1 MRRSHLGLLVL
12 TLVVSGTF
20 AAGGPALGAPPGRA
34 GDLARSPE
42 LSTSSQLADRRSL
55 FVGDRFWGMGAQDG
69 SYPATGFH
77 TRGEMGGFWTP
88 PIKLLDGIWFKA
100 GDTWLTSSKYTSG
113 WGYQRMDLG
122 THNGVGITR
131 TDFAPD
137 RLRAGLVGLRLE
149 SNKATTL
156 PLAVDAHSELM
167 KVYPWGETEPSQKT
181 YNLQDTASVAGKN
194 LVFREQ
200 GTTPAPEPETHDYAA
215 LVGSKL
221 TPTGSSLGAAHR
233 GPQGTDPDGPAICPA
248 SGPDADPQPPRCD
261 DTEYGKGT
269 GGQLRYNVS
278 VPKGGRTIWFSI
290 GGSDQG
296 LAAATA
302 AQDRALA
309 HPARLLR
316 EKVAAR
322 HAVARNTQ
330 VSLPGDRLLQR
341 SVQWSKQNL
350 AESVQESRDLKVRP
364 TNGGTEYPPTMGT
377 VPKARWYGAGFP
389 DYPWLFATDG
399 EYTGF
404 AAVTSGQF
412 GTIKSHLR
420 ALRDVSV
427 VANGQSGKVVHEVT
441 PDGQVY
447 FGANDDAGNTDETA
461 KFPSIVA
468 LVWRWTGDDRFRDE
482 MYPFAVRNLRY
493 IFRELDADGDGWPE
507 GLGNVERP
515 GMGEEKLDNTVA
527 TIRGLRD
534 LADLAASKGDTATR
548 RWANGKASDLE
559 KRFEAAWWNGS
570 DTKQYADSLEDPGN
584 DQVFQRHW
592 IGVTPAEVELKRPGK
607 PDGPLAST
615 RARTRAGREARRGL
629 LHRRVRALPHRHGSH
644 LGDGRQQGSDVR
656 QRDLLGAVR
665 AVGVHA
671 EHLDH
676 GRGGGGAGPDG
687 HRPAAALHDRQRAR
701 AARPERVGAAGSD
714 AGDRA
719 LARLRQQHGEA
730 VHRAV
735 DGAAGV
741 GCLRDPVAGGA
752 LPARRLTRPRSQQ
765 ASAWCRRCRPA
776 RAGLRPPHP
785 AGLRCRGRAVPPAR
799 GAAADRRTAERA
811 LAPDHR
817 RRAARRHAGGRRC
830 GWTAAVPTTA
840 SSARRAA
847 ACSSPTAAAAWA
859 RQTWW
864 SGCDEPAVVRAS
876 AAAAKRR
883 LRAERPEGVAVDRG
897 DDAVQGAHGS
907 SLLDRSNVTVHNG
920 GEPEMMPV

>member
-1 MRRSHLGLLVL
+1 MRRTHLGLLVL

-20 AAGGPALGAPPGRA
+20 ATGGPAVGAPPDRA

-42 LSTSSQLADRRSL
+42 LSTSSQQADRRSL
-55 FVGDRFWGMGAQDG
+55 FTGDRFWGMGAQDG

-100 GDTWLTSSKYTSG
+100 GDTWLTSKKYTSG

-122 THNGVGITR
+122 THDGVGITR
-131 TDFAPD
+131 TDFAPEG
-137 RLRAGLVGLRLE
+137 LRAGLVGLRLE
-149 SNKATTL
+149 SSTATTL
-156 PLAVDAHSELM
+156 RLAVDAHSELM
-167 KVYPWGETEPSQKT
+167 KVYPWGETTPSQKT
-181 YNLQDTASVAGKN
+181 FNLQDTGSVAGKN
-194 LVFREQ
+194 LVFRER
-200 GTTPAPEPETHDYAA
+200 GTTPAPEPEAHNYAA

-221 TPTGSSLGAAHR
+221 TPAGSSLGAAHR
-233 GPQGTDPDGPAICPA
+233 GPQGTGPDGPALCPA
-248 SGPDADPQPPRCD
+248 SGPDAEPQPPRCD

-269 GGQLRYNVS
+269 GGQLQYNVS
-278 VPKGGRTIWFSI
+278 VPRGGRTVWFAI
-290 GGSDQG
+290 GGSDHG

-302 AQDRALA
+302 AQDQALA

-350 AESVQESRDLKVRP
+350 AESVQESRDLRIRP
-364 TNGGTEYPPTMGT
+364 TNGGTKYPPTMGS

-427 VANGQSGKVVHEVT
+427 VTNGQSGKVVHEVT

-482 MYPFAVRNLRY
+482 MYPFAKRNLRY

-534 LADLAASKGDTATR
+534 LADLATSKGDTATR

-570 DTKQYADSLEDPGN
+570 DTKQYADSLDGPGN
-584 DQVFQRHW
+584 EQVFQRHW

-615 RARTRAGREARRGL
+615 AHA
-629 LHRRVRALPHRHGSH
+629 RALVEKREEACYTGEFGLFHTGTGPTSAAGGNKGASCDNATSSVQSERSVFTLNTSIMAAAEAALGRMGTGQLRHYTTGNARVQLDPSVWELPGAMPEVAPSPDFGSNMERLFTERSMALQAWGAYGILWPVVH
-644 LGDGRQQGSDVR
+644 YQLGVSPDLGRNRLSVVPQVPTGQGRVSGRHIRLGSGAVDVSATRGAKQLRTDVR
-656 QRDLLGAVR
+656 QSKRWRLTIGARMPAGSRVDSVR
-665 AVGVHA
+665 V
-671 EHLDH
+671 
-676 GRGGGGAGPDG
+676 DG
-687 HRPAAALHDRQRAR
+687 HRAVYRVLSTAR
-701 AARPERVGAAGSD
+701 GRVLVTSGGRGVGATE
-714 AGDRA
+714 
-719 LARLRQQHGEA
+719 LVVRLR
-730 VHRAV
+730 
-735 DGAAGV
+735 
-741 GCLRDPVAGGA
+741 
-752 LPARRLTRPRSQQ
+752 
-765 ASAWCRRCRPA
+765 
-776 RAGLRPPHP
+776 
-785 AGLRCRGRAVPPAR
+785 
-799 GAAADRRTAERA
+799 
-811 LAPDHR
+811 
-817 RRAARRHAGGRRC
+817 
-830 GWTAAVPTTA
+830 
-840 SSARRAA
+840 
-847 ACSSPTAAAAWA
+847 
-859 RQTWW
+859 
-864 SGCDEPAVVRAS
+864 
-876 AAAAKRR
+876 
-883 LRAERPEGVAVDRG
+883 
-897 DDAVQGAHGS
+897 
-907 SLLDRSNVTVHNG
+907 
-920 GEPEMMPV
+920 